1 MFDLLINKVIKKL
14 NDAAKNNQELLLS
27 PEEVQVLAK
36 DRGNLHRIPVLS
48 EEQVIQLCNEGK
60 LGQKITDRKD

>member
-1 MFDLLINKVIKKL
+1 MFDLLINKVVKKL